1 MSTQGASQHRR
12 TPSSGLPG
20 AFLLRRDIH
29 GEVEFATIMQFDSL
43 DAVRAFAGEDYET
56 AYVPRA
62 ARAVLSR
69 FDPASAHYDVLQA
82 GHAG

>member
-1 MSTQGASQHRR
+1 MLL
-12 TPSSGLPG
+12 PSIAERQVPGYQG
-20 AFLLRRDIH
+20 AFLLRRGIH
-29 GEVEFATIMQFDSL
+29 GEVAFATIMQFDSL

-62 ARAVLSR
+62 VRAVLSR

-82 GHAG
+82 PGGHAG